1 MGELH
6 LSICVESL
14 KEEHNVEAIIGAPRV
29 AFREAI
35 TRRVVVDYTHRKQ
48 TGGPGQFARVKLV
61 FEPLAGGEAGLIF
74 EDRTSGGIVPA
85 AFLPGIG
92 KGLAAALQE
101 GGLAGFPVDG
111 VRAALVDGA
120 CHARDSSPLA
130 FELAAK
136 AAFRQG
142 FMEAGPVL
150 LEPVMHVEI
159 VTPGDYLGAIIG
171 DLQARRGSVLGSD
184 MKGAAH
190 EIAAKIPLANMFGYV
205 SRLRSLSQGRASFA
219 MRFDHYAPVP
229 GRMTAEIAAAV
240 S

>member
-6 LSICVESL
+6 LAICVESL
-14 KEEHNVEAIIGAPRV
+14 KEEHNVDAVIGAPRV

-35 TRRVVVDYTHRKQ
+35 TRRVVVDDTHRKQ
-48 TGGPGQFARVKLV
+48 TGGPGQYARVKLV
-61 FEPLAGGEAGLIF
+61 FEPLMPGETELVF
-74 EDRTSGGIVPA
+74 EDRTTGGTVPA
-85 AFLPGIG
+85 AFVTGIE
-92 KGLAAALQE
+92 KGLRIALQE
-101 GGLAGFPVDG
+101 GGLAGYPVAG
-111 VRAALVDGA
+111 IRAALADGA
-120 CHARDSSPLA
+120 CHARNSSPLA

-142 FMEAGPVL
+142 FVEAGPVL

-184 MKGAAH
+184 MKGEAH

-205 SRLRSLSQGRASFA
+205 GVLRSLSQGRASFA

-229 GRMTAEIAAAV
+229 ERLSAQIVAEAG
-240 S
+240 